1 MINGLT
7 QEQNT
12 VLDKA
17 EQLLR
22 EARSDAG
29 FAEAMRTRGYDEAA
43 WSQLEGLIG
52 QLKAAVRSR
61 QEAQSA
67 QLGAT
72 NLFNHQYNLCWDHGK
87 ILALNCITQFQGQT
101 DWLLMLGLHRRR
113 KDENGDS
120 WIISLQ
126 KRSPLPEV
134 IGFLRHLY
142 DIAQNHQEIAAVLA
156 AHGFPPA
163 IVAAGAAEVEAMV
176 AADQAQEAAK
186 VEVKRWREAR
196 DEVFSA
202 LRKWYVC
209 ADRAAVLARKELRR
223 NRVLVQ
229 V

>member
-22 EARSDAG
+22 EARSDAE

-61 QEAQSA
+61 QEAKSA

-72 NLFNHQYNLCWDHGK
+72 NVFKHQYDLSWDHGK
-87 ILALNCITQFQGQT
+87 TLALNCITQFQGQT
-101 DWLLMLGLHRRR
+101 DWLLMLGLHQRR

-134 IGFLRHLY
+134 VAFLRHLY
-142 DIAQNHQEIAAVLA
+142 DVAQNHQEIAAVLA

-163 IVAAGAAEVEAMV
+163 IVAAGAAEGEAM
-176 AADQAQEAAK
+176 K
-186 VEVKRWREAR
+186 S
-196 DEVFSA
+196 SA
-202 LRKWYVC
+202 L
-209 ADRAAVLARKELRR
+209 
-223 NRVLVQ
+223 
-229 V
+229 